1 MVSSPKK
8 FVTKDGYTIQGANIG
23 NFDKRDKN
31 LDQECIGLAI
41 VNATCILLMSSSEC
55 WRLRF

>member
-55 WRLRF
+55 